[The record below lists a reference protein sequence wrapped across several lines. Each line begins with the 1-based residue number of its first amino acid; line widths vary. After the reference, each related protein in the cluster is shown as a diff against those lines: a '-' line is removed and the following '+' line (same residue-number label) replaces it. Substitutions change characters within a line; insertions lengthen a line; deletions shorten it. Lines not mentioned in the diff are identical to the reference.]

1 MGLHSGIF
9 TLSVGGGSGEEGGGL
24 DLRFFLGDSWA
35 NRVFHAQP
43 QTGAYSCSFSAG
55 NISSYQHQDN
65 AHLKMSLPFTLIP
78 KSFSSL
84 CRREGR
90 ALRRGALIVGIP
102 PSRRRL
108 LIREAAR
115 LIVKLYSK
123 VPFQAT
129 LWIFNIY
136 RGRSHG
142 PGITRSF
149 QLQSTDSNNRT
160 MAADGLNVNIK
171 YSVHNRCHNKR
182 QGRRGNLSSPLWRV

>member
-43 QTGAYSCSFSAG
+43 QTGAYSCSFSVG

-102 PSRRRL
+102 PKLAGGCWLERPREDWSLNYTVRFLFRPHSEYSIFTEAGHTVQGL
-108 LIREAAR
+108 LGAFS
-115 LIVKLYSK
+115 SK
-123 VPFQAT
+123 AQT
-129 LWIFNIY
+129 LTTEQW
-136 RGRSHG
+136 
-142 PGITRSF
+142 
-149 QLQSTDSNNRT
+149 QQ
-160 MAADGLNVNIK
+160 MV
-171 YSVHNRCHNKR
+171 
-182 QGRRGNLSSPLWRV
+182 